1 MSELSVNI
9 DKTIDEDGY
18 NGDTVATAAQEEK
31 QMEQLVPDLY
41 IDIDGTDDMDLANAP
56 NPWLP
61 AYGFQIQHQHSNF
74 QPTHE
79 DLRANDVNLVQQ
91 VDFLETILEET
102 SDDLQ
107 SDSDR
112 SGTTYWLGSDSET
125 ESVIHIKSNQR
136 AAADRPDGSG
146 SECNSVVP
154 KKRRRRN
161 GAGDSDSYVHLSEW
175 ASPRSSRS
183 SASSRSSKSSRSSS
197 LKQFETLERTCA
209 TVSPSG
215 YSYDS
220 LEYSNRSN
228 SHFENTSPD
237 SLEEEDDTDD
247 DDDRTLTNVKR
258 PSFSLSNSHVEFPK
272 IRPFRSFESLG
283 TNQKTSE
290 SFDQEIGHGF
300 LFAKTTSNDL
310 SECDRRS
317 AIKRNDYWYAKCS
330 GNYDYEEDSED
341 LEDDDDDEDD
351 GAGCQ
356 YAGALND
363 HRGFLTFPDTV
374 NNGYSTSLDF
384 RNTIDLREIGLE
396 PVKHE
401 TILDLARSQIGS
413 TTGLLHPKLNITSN
427 MASGIASG
435 QHDQHQRGWSN
446 SETYDFNFRMTNKS
460 RSVPGLS
467 SLASS
472 TDISVSAS
480 LLSRYNH
487 NYDSHY
493 NYPSSL
499 NLSFDNYTRV
509 ASLPVNI
516 NLCGSDNV
524 MDGDETVTLN
534 NRIHEMA
541 DETMSVNESS
551 GADEVINSRELPK
564 RTSSVRTQKLLNNQ
578 HLHDLQIENTAEP
591 ATVASASPNDIHEND
606 IDMKD
611 EMSPL
616 NEPTTNDLNTKILT
630 VKTQDP
636 GNHVLEMA
644 RAMENDIDSVVDEAI
659 KQLKRQVEEATNSPG
674 NVTFAK
680 DHPRQRK
687 IKNNASY
694 ELAQQWQVDEE
705 NFQFRMKSCIE
716 AADESSPT
724 NSPTRRRVHN
734 NASYELAQQSDYIK
748 ALQSMSRPFQRMDAC
763 DELPEFSSRNLSQQP
778 RNSPIVLDNGNG
790 QFNDRDTAGIIA
802 RNKYSPLPNYGKQE
816 ESHEQIVQQ
825 DSIIDQIKKNS
836 EIFSIYGEGAS
847 ASGVDID
854 DEVDLPCLETKPI
867 DGEINV
873 NNYVRR
879 GINQEATGDRNP
891 PERVTLSFLSDFY
904 PDQSNE
910 VVSKMNSDSNNSIFK
925 NEVIVNGET
934 KMALCANDDD
944 DGDGGGGGGCEGGV
958 MPGERLWRVV
968 VEQENSIFGMDG
980 WGSKEEV
987 DNVEKEEEETV
998 VVETQRL
1005 VVDDTSQASEYTV
1018 VSVSSS
1024 SVSVETSDNK
1034 TIPGLTDESPDLL
1047 GVNKNIDNRSSSSS
1061 LEKGADTSTP
1071 CGEMSAIA
1079 AKRLAMGPMQSSSP
1093 RNSQL
1098 LPSNNDPT
1106 VVTMPIGE
1114 RKKSGL
1120 GGFLQRFSK
1129 LRFSGRSKVPRSE
1142 VKRSESDGIIKGKA
1156 HKENDDTQQSLSIK
1170 RKKEPDYII
1179 IPLHPPQEEKIK
1191 DHDHEDSSQPK
1202 RTDLERSASSVG
1214 GTGRPPVCMSKPP
1227 LPPLAPQGVR
1237 ACAASPRATS
1247 GVVNTRRRATTDLG
1261 SPAVIEMAKARAMQQ
1276 QQQHQQHYHNH
1287 HHQLHQVVHGH
1298 QEERPVG
1305 LLETDLDDETV
1316 NVDVTSKNLTD
1327 QDEGDTLTVGG
1338 RGSAAPGKKTRS
1350 LLNLNHTCRQGR
1362 DSITENINAL
1372 RVPQSPGAACRNTND
1387 HPDHSS
1393 GTINHRPHKS
1403 MEFLLDK
1410 ENLHFIKPPENEL
1423 QKVGERV
1430 PSEHELRVQR
1440 SLQRLN
1446 VPDWYKNSPAARDG
1460 FRLKRHSDASQHGG
1474 WRSLGSKTTS
1484 LSSLSSSSNRQP
1496 ATATTGLLLS
1506 PSPTPPVFSRW
1517 STSLLN
1523 SAGSSPA
1530 NSARSSFNHRQP
1542 YLGWRSQ
1549 ERLANPR
1556 TPAERLAQGILP
1568 QVQNAKKQQ
1577 QQTNQ
1582 QIEVRNSIKE
1592 VTSAIV
1598 HYVQSGQEVVASGVG
1613 DGSGGRLSPR
1623 PRLDEPDD
1631 RGGAR
1636 STSPRGSV
1644 KLCWMESSFVG
1655 SRRVDSPETPMSL
1668 ATDTE
1673 CCTGC
1678 NTVGTESCSCMDS
1691 ATSGLYLD
1699 LTPTR
1704 DEPTHQKGDYD
1715 QQTRSTTCLCPSP
1728 STSHYHQQKQHRYTQ
1743 QRHHRGS
1750 GQSEDDEAMA
1760 TVGLLHNKPS
1770 PGSTTLEDVLDS
1782 LLGLPPA
1789 SRTPSP
1795 GPGPITTGSGSSSM
1809 RHHRT
1814 GATAQSNT
1822 KTGKSCS
1829 DLRQDLQECANK
1841 GAPESPTSCPDPRV
1855 TSYNVGGLVQR
1866 RKSEGSDI
1874 VPPHRLSCRSSSNVR
1889 NRRVSF
1895 DSGQEN
1901 PPPMAADKLVKCRN
1915 HKCSNSTSL
1924 AEAKRLYKSCHNCNY
1939 LYCSK
1944 ECRRA
1949 HWPRH
1954 RRTCLHY
1961 RAGTL
1966 CRQVLSS
1973 AKEDPATI
1981 KHISALAKRGYAAH
1995 GRGAVKCFFTSP
2007 ETAEQFI
2014 GNGFKDFGE
2023 PTYVRCSDL
2032 LTSEMGAELY
2042 AEIMRLCKTYNP
2054 ETRLVLFV
2062 AVCVVSEVPSSGAVR
2077 WERQLVSRCGKIR
2090 LDPSQRTV
2098 SSVISP
2104 SQNKHQIQPSASTV
2118 TTIPLQS
2125 SPSNHPAITREMDS
2139 PETLV
2144 LTSLPDHQ
2152 GQNTTRRTREIGFT
2166 NIQRQLRQRGVSLR
2180 RHFPQVYMKLSSYVD
2195 GTVDKFAPVTIYPRD
2210 QASGKSFMC
2219 IIMLDA
2225 EPERLQLLPTD
2236 SSRVRTV
2243 DISVEQ
2249 E

>member
-1 MSELSVNI
+1 MSEIPLNI
-9 DKTIDEDGY
+9 DETTDKDYY
-18 NGDTVATAAQEEK
+18 NEEVASPIRGDK
-31 QMEQLVPDLY
+31 KMEQLVPQSL
-41 IDIDGTDDMDLANAP
+41 IDADGDDMDLVNCP

-74 QPTHE
+74 QINHE
-79 DLRANDVNLVQQ
+79 DLRPNDVNLVQQ

-136 AAADRPDGSG
+136 APEDRPDGSG

-161 GAGDSDSYVHLSEW
+161 GAGDSDSCIHLSDW

-197 LKQFETLERTCA
+197 LIQFETLERNCA
-209 TVSPSG
+209 TISPSG

-247 DDDRTLTNVKR
+247 DDDRTLTNVRR
-258 PSFSLSNSHVEFPK
+258 PSFGLSNHSSEFPK
-272 IRPFRSFESLG
+272 IRPYRSFESLG
-283 TNQKTSE
+283 SNQKTSDT
-290 SFDQEIGHGF
+290 FQHDIGHGF
-300 LFAKTTSNDL
+300 MFAKTTSSDL
-310 SECDRRS
+310 SDRPSAVRS
-317 AIKRNDYWYAKCS
+317 NRWYGKYED
-330 GNYDYEEDSED
+330 NYDYDEDSEE
-341 LEDDDDDEDD
+341 LEDDDDNNHVCHYSNAFNEP
-351 GAGCQ
+351 
-356 YAGALND
+356 
-363 HRGFLTFPDTV
+363 RGLLSFSETV
-374 NNGYSTSLDF
+374 NHGYSTSLDF

-396 PVKHE
+396 PKHE

-413 TTGLLHPKLNITSN
+413 STGLFHPKLNITGN

-446 SETYDFNFRMTNKS
+446 SQTYDFNFRMTNKS
-460 RSVPGLS
+460 RSVPGLT
-467 SLASS
+467 SLASGI
-472 TDISVSAS
+472 DDSAS
-480 LLSRYNH
+480 LLSRYR

-493 NYPSSL
+493 NYSSS

-509 ASLPVNI
+509 ASVPVNL
-516 NLCGSDNV
+516 NLCGASNDIQC
-524 MDGDETVTLN
+524 DGTTLN
-534 NRIHEMA
+534 NHEMA
-541 DETMSVNESS
+541 DDTMSVNEIT
-551 GADEVINSRELPK
+551 ANAEANSRELPK
-564 RTSSVRTQKLLNNQ
+564 RTSSVRTQKRLDNQ
-578 HLHDLQIENTAEP
+578 ELQDLQVDDSVKENVIPVNTQC
-591 ATVASASPNDIHEND
+591 DLHEND
-606 IDMKD
+606 VTM
-611 EMSPL
+611 EENSSL
-616 NEPTTNDLNTKILT
+616 NEPVCNSDANTRVST
-630 VKTQDP
+630 VKTQDH

-644 RAMENDIDSVVDEAI
+644 MAMENDIDSVVDEAI
-659 KQLKRQVEEATNSPG
+659 KELKRQVEVATSSEKMTY
-674 NVTFAK
+674 VK
-680 DHPRQRK
+680 DKNGQRK

-705 NFQFRMKSCIE
+705 NLHSRMTSCME
-716 AADESSPT
+716 HVNESSPS
-724 NSPTRRRVHN
+724 NSPTRRRVGN

-748 ALQSMSRPFQRMDAC
+748 ALQSASRMPFQRMDAC
-763 DELPEFSSRNLSQQP
+763 DELPEFSSVNSSQSP
-778 RNSPIVLDNGNG
+778 RNIVSDISDRSEISPINHTRINSPREDVL
-790 QFNDRDTAGIIA
+790 
-802 RNKYSPLPNYGKQE
+802 
-816 ESHEQIVQQ
+816 HEQRMQN

-836 EIFSIYGEGAS
+836 ELFSIYGEGAS
-847 ASGVDID
+847 ASGVNID

-867 DGEINV
+867 DGDINV

-879 GINQEATGDRNP
+879 IIDQDKCPMSIDGEEKNDDYV

-904 PDQSNE
+904 PEQSNE
-910 VVSKMNSDSNNSIFK
+910 ALSKIKGDCKNSIFRD
-925 NEVIVNGET
+925 EVMVNG
-934 KMALCANDDD
+934 DD
-944 DGDGGGGGGCEGGV
+944 DGDDNAGAGAVEV
-958 MPGERLWRVV
+958 IPDGERLWRVV
-968 VEQENSIFGMDG
+968 VEQQSKAFSADG
-980 WGSKEEV
+980 WGRKEEV
-987 DNVEKEEEETV
+987 DNMEKEEEEAV
-998 VVETQRL
+998 VVVNQRL
-1005 VVDDTSQASEYTV
+1005 AVDDTSTSTSQSSVYTGTV
-1018 VSVSSS
+1018 PITSGVSVSTSENTDTQSPVVETHEQSHHINQINIDNQSS
-1024 SVSVETSDNK
+1024 SVRDS
-1034 TIPGLTDESPDLL
+1034 TDKCS
-1047 GVNKNIDNRSSSSS
+1047 
-1061 LEKGADTSTP
+1061 
-1071 CGEMSAIA
+1071 EMSAMA

-1098 LPSNNDPT
+1098 LSSNNET
-1106 VVTMPIGE
+1106 VVAPVVE

-1142 VKRSESDGIIKGKA
+1142 VKRSDTDVKGKIQQ
-1156 HKENDDTQQSLSIK
+1156 NDDTQSIGIK

-1179 IPLHPPQEEKIK
+1179 IPLHPPEEERKSL
-1191 DHDHEDSSQPK
+1191 EDEKENSQRK
-1202 RTDLERSASSVG
+1202 RSDLERSASCAG
-1214 GTGRPPVCMSKPP
+1214 GTGRPPVCISKPP
-1227 LPPLAPQGVR
+1227 LPPLACQGGR
-1237 ACAASPRATS
+1237 ACASSPRATS
-1247 GVVNTRRRATTDLG
+1247 GVVNARRRATTDLG
-1261 SPAVIEMAKARAMQQ
+1261 SPAAIEMAKARAMQ
-1276 QQQHQQHYHNH
+1276 HQQHYH

-1305 LLETDLDDETV
+1305 LLETDLDDDS
-1316 NVDVTSKNLTD
+1316 VDVQVKSND
-1327 QDEGDTLTVGG
+1327 HHDEESTTLSGG

-1362 DSITENINAL
+1362 DNITENINAL
-1372 RVPQSPGAACRNTND
+1372 RVPQSPGTGCRSTSD
-1387 HPDHSS
+1387 HVDHASPA
-1393 GTINHRPHKS
+1393 INHRPHKS

-1496 ATATTGLLLS
+1496 TTGTSGALLS

-1568 QVQNAKKQQ
+1568 QLQNTKKQ

-1623 PRLDEPDD
+1623 PRPDDRDD

-1673 CCTGC
+1673 CCAGC
-1678 NTVGTESCSCMDS
+1678 NAVGTESCSCMDS

-1704 DEPTHQKGDYD
+1704 DEPRHHKGDHD

-1728 STSHYHQQKQHRYTQ
+1728 SPSTCHYHQQKQHRHTQ
-1743 QRHHRGS
+1743 QRHNRGS

-1760 TVGLLHNKPS
+1760 SVALLHNKPS

-1795 GPGPITTGSGSSSM
+1795 GPGSISTTGGGSSAI
-1809 RHHRT
+1809 RHHRSGGT
-1814 GATAQSNT
+1814 TSQTNS

-1829 DLRQDLQECANK
+1829 DLHQDLQECAK
-1841 GAPESPTSCPDPRV
+1841 GAPESPTSCPDGRG
-1855 TSYNVGGLVQR
+1855 SCHNVSGLLQR
-1866 RKSEGSDI
+1866 RRSEGSDI
-1874 VPPHRLSCRSSSNVR
+1874 IPPHRLSSRSSSNIR
-1889 NRRVSF
+1889 HRRVSF
-1895 DSGQEN
+1895 DSGQDN
-1901 PPPMAADKLVKCRN
+1901 LPGTSDKLIKCRN
-1915 HKCSNSTSL
+1915 HKCSNGTTL
-1924 AEAKRLYKSCHNCNY
+1924 AEAKRIYKSCHNCTY

-1973 AKEDPATI
+1973 AKEDPMTI
-1981 KHISALAKRGYAAH
+1981 KHISALAKRGYSAH

-2007 ETAEQFI
+2007 EAAEQFI
-2014 GNGFKDFGE
+2014 GNGFKDLGE

-2042 AEIMRLCKTYNP
+2042 TEIMRLCKTYNP

-2090 LDPSQRTV
+2090 LDPSQR
-2098 SSVISP
+2098 VIPSASP
-2104 SQNKHQIQPSASTV
+2104 SQNKHQIQTSSSAAVAPAPTA
-2118 TTIPLQS
+2118 LQS

-2144 LTSLPDHQ
+2144 LTSLPENH

-2180 RHFPQVYMKLSSYVD
+2180 RHFPQVYTKLCSYVD

>member
-1 MSELSVNI
+1 MSEIPLNT

-18 NGDTVATAAQEEK
+18 DGDVVASSATREVK
-31 QMEQLVPDLY
+31 QMEQLVPDSL
-41 IDIDGTDDMDLANAP
+41 IDADGTDDMDLVNAP

-61 AYGFQIQHQHSNF
+61 AYGFQIQHQHANF

-79 DLRANDVNLVQQ
+79 DQRTNDVNLVQQ

-136 AAADRPDGSG
+136 VAEDRPDGSG

-197 LKQFETLERTCA
+197 LIQFETLERTCA

-237 SLEEEDDTDD
+237 SLEEENDTDDTDDTED

-258 PSFSLSNSHVEFPK
+258 PSFGLSNSHLELPK
-272 IRPFRSFESLG
+272 IRPYRSFESLR
-283 TNQKTSE
+283 TSE
-290 SFDQEIGHGF
+290 PFEHDIGHGF
-300 LFAKTTSNDL
+300 MFSKTTSNDL
-310 SECDRRS
+310 SERGRRS
-317 AIKRNDYWYAKCS
+317 TVKSNNYWY
-330 GNYDYEEDSED
+330 GQYNENYDYEEDSED
-341 LEDDDDDEDD
+341 LDDDDDDD
-351 GAGCQ
+351 GGGGGYHYTNAF
-356 YAGALND
+356 NE
-363 HRGFLTFPDTV
+363 HRGFLTFSNTI
-374 NNGYSTSLDF
+374 NSGYSTSLDF
-384 RNTIDLREIGLE
+384 RSTIDLREIGLE
-396 PVKHE
+396 SKHE
-401 TILDLARSQIGS
+401 TILDLARSQMGS
-413 TTGLLHPKLNITSN
+413 STGLLHPKLNITDN

-435 QHDQHQRGWSN
+435 QYDQHQRGWSN
-446 SETYDFNFRMTNKS
+446 SQTHGFNFRMTNKS
-460 RSVPGLS
+460 RSVPGLT

-472 TDISVSAS
+472 IDVSAS
-480 LLSRYNH
+480 LLSRYNR
-487 NYDSHY
+487 NYDNHY
-493 NYPSSL
+493 NFPSSL

-509 ASLPVNI
+509 ASVPVNL
-516 NLCGSDNV
+516 NLCGTNNV
-524 MDGDETVTLN
+524 TQVDETTALN
-534 NRIHEMA
+534 NHEMA
-541 DETMSVNESS
+541 DETMSVNESTS
-551 GADEVINSRELPK
+551 ADQVTNSRELPK
-564 RTSSVRTQKLLNNQ
+564 RTSSVRTQKLLLDNQ
-578 HLHDLQIENTAEP
+578 QDHLQDLQIENNVEP
-591 ATVASASPNDIHEND
+591 CVIASTLENDLHEND
-606 IDMKD
+606 ITM
-611 EMSPL
+611 ENEISPA
-616 NEPTTNDLNTKILT
+616 NETMINSDINAKVLT
-630 VKTQDP
+630 VKTQDH

-644 RAMENDIDSVVDEAI
+644 MAMENDIDSVVDKAI
-659 KQLKRQVEEATNSPG
+659 KQLKRQVEEATNSAD
-674 NVTFAK
+674 NITFGK
-680 DHPRQRK
+680 DKPRQRK

-705 NFQFRMKSCIE
+705 NFQCRMTSFIE
-716 AADESSPT
+716 DEANESSPP

-748 ALQSMSRPFQRMDAC
+748 ALQSMSRPFERMDAC
-763 DELPEFSSRNLSQQP
+763 DELPEFSSSNSSQPP
-778 RNSPIVLDNGNG
+778 RNIATTVVDNDNRSVHE
-790 QFNDRDTAGIIA
+790 RDTT
-802 RNKYSPLPNYGKQE
+802 NNYSPLPNYVRQE
-816 ESHEQIVQQ
+816 ESHEQRVQH

-836 EIFSIYGEGAS
+836 KIFSTYGEGAS
-847 ASGVDID
+847 VSGGINID

-879 GINQEATGDRNP
+879 KIDEETSRTSMENDV

-904 PDQSNE
+904 PEQSNQ
-910 VVSKMNSDSNNSIFK
+910 VLSKMNSDDSKISIFK
-925 NEVIVNGET
+925 NEVTTNG
-934 KMALCANDDD
+934 DDD
-944 DGDGGGGGGCEGGV
+944 VGGGGGGSGGGV

-968 VEQENSIFGMDG
+968 VEQENSMFGANG
-980 WGSKEEV
+980 WGREQEV
-987 DNVEKEEEETV
+987 DSMEKEKEEEEAV
-998 VVETQRL
+998 VVGSQRL
-1005 VVDDTSQASEYTV
+1005 AVDDTSQGSVHTA
-1018 VSVSSS
+1018 VSIPSN
-1024 SVSVETSDNK
+1024 SVSVPTSEENTDN
-1034 TIPGLTDESPDLL
+1034 TTLTVESHKSGGP
-1047 GVNKNIDNRSSSSS
+1047 SS
-1061 LEKGADTSTP
+1061 LQKSTDK
-1071 CGEMSAIA
+1071 CGEMSSMA

-1098 LPSNNDPT
+1098 LTSNNET
-1106 VVTMPIGE
+1106 TIGE
-1114 RKKSGL
+1114 KKKSGL

-1142 VKRSESDGIIKGKA
+1142 VKRSDSDGVIKGKTLQ
-1156 HKENDDTQQSLSIK
+1156 ENDDTMQQSVGIK

-1179 IPLHPPQEEKIK
+1179 IPLHPPEDERRKS
-1191 DHDHEDSSQPK
+1191 HDDDEDSSQRK
-1202 RTDLERSASSVG
+1202 RTDLERSASCVG
-1214 GTGRPPVCMSKPP
+1214 GTGRPPVCISKPP
-1227 LPPLAPQGVR
+1227 LPPLPPPQGVR

-1261 SPAVIEMAKARAMQQ
+1261 SPAAIEMAKARAMQQ
-1276 QQQHQQHYHNH
+1276 QQQQQQQPQQPQHYHNH

-1305 LLETDLDDETV
+1305 LLETDLDDESV
-1316 NVDVTSKNLTD
+1316 NVDVTSKTLND

-1350 LLNLNHTCRQGR
+1350 LLNLNHTYRQGR
-1362 DSITENINAL
+1362 DNIAENINAL
-1372 RVPQSPGAACRNTND
+1372 RVPGAQSPGASCRNTSD

-1496 ATATTGLLLS
+1496 TTATTGTLLLS

-1623 PRLDEPDD
+1623 PRLDERDD

-1678 NTVGTESCSCMDS
+1678 NAVGTESCSCMDS

-1704 DEPTHQKGDYD
+1704 DEPRHHKGDHD

-1728 STSHYHQQKQHRYTQ
+1728 SPSTCHYHQQKQHRYTQ
-1743 QRHHRGS
+1743 QQRHHR
-1750 GQSEDDEAMA
+1750 
-1760 TVGLLHNKPS
+1760 
-1770 PGSTTLEDVLDS
+1770 
-1782 LLGLPPA
+1782 
-1789 SRTPSP
+1789 
-1795 GPGPITTGSGSSSM
+1795 
-1809 RHHRT
+1809 
-1814 GATAQSNT
+1814 
-1822 KTGKSCS
+1822 
-1829 DLRQDLQECANK
+1829 ECVK

-1855 TSYNVGGLVQR
+1855 SSYNVGGLVQR

-1901 PPPMAADKLVKCRN
+1901 PPPGVSDKPVKCRN
-1915 HKCSNSTSL
+1915 HKCNNSTSL
-1924 AEAKRLYKSCHNCNY
+1924 AEAKRIYKSCHNCTY

-2007 ETAEQFI
+2007 ETAEQFV
-2014 GNGFKDFGE
+2014 GNGFKDLGE

-2098 SSVISP
+2098 PSLISP
-2104 SQNKHQIQPSASTV
+2104 SQNKHQTQSSSSTAP
-2118 TTIPLQS
+2118 TAPTAPLQS

-2144 LTSLPDHQ
+2144 LTSLPENQ

-2180 RHFPQVYMKLSSYVD
+2180 RHFPQVYTKLCSYVD